1 MVNKKQLKRD
11 RETRTIIAIFII
23 MLIIPIICYSENGF
37 FVKILFYILLIA
49 SIILIY
55 KSARKTFNNVLPFIV
70 VLSFLIII
78 FPLIHDCL
86 IKEKNNYALNE
97 DYINHKRI
105 ETELKLRYYQDV
117 DLLLAY
123 TEKLPLKIRQL
134 RCDDSLTNKKLSFN
148 IGYLIISPEKIINH
162 TGGGGIKNPPK
173 IFDVNFYNNQNLKI
187 GYLKLSNETII
198 EGINNKKEEKENL
211 DYIIKNLRVDAQFID
226 VWLDSVT
233 IFVFSNIKPIGR
245 ITQIIQFLQ
254 VITSF
259 LFIYMLTTFLDN
271 FKQLKI
277 TKKTDKET

>member
-1 MVNKKQLKRD
+1 MVNKKQAKRD
-11 RETRTIIAIFII
+11 RETRTIITMFII
-23 MLIIPIICYSENGF
+23 MLIIPIIRYSENEF
-37 FVKILFYILLIA
+37 FVKILFYILLIT

-55 KSARKTFNNVLPFIV
+55 KSARKTFNNTVPFIV
-70 VLSFLIII
+70 VLSFLTII

-105 ETELKLRYYQDV
+105 EAELKLRNYQDV

-123 TEKLPLKIRQL
+123 TEKLPLNIKQL
-134 RCDDSLTNKKLSFN
+134 RCDDSLTNKKLSFK
-148 IGYLIISPEKIINH
+148 IGYIIISAEKEIAYH
-162 TGGGGIKNPPK
+162 GGGGGIKNSPK
-173 IFDVNFYNNQNLKI
+173 TFDVNFYNNQDLKI

-198 EGINNKKEEKENL
+198 EGINNKKVEKENL
-211 DYIIKNLRVDAQFID
+211 DYVINNLRVDAQFID

-245 ITQIIQFLQ
+245 IAQIIQFLQ

-277 TKKTDKET
+277 TKK

>member
-1 MVNKKQLKRD
+1 MLHKKQAKRD
-11 RETRTIIAIFII
+11 RETRTIITMFII
-23 MLIIPIICYSENGF
+23 VLILPIILYSENEF
-37 FVKILFYILLIA
+37 FLKILFYVLLSA
-49 SIILIY
+49 SIILIHR
-55 KSARKTFNNVLPFIV
+55 SARKKFDNTVPFVV

-78 FPLIHDCL
+78 FPLLHDRL
-86 IKEKNNYALNE
+86 ITEKNNYALNE

-105 ETELKLRYYQDV
+105 ETELKLKNYQDV

-123 TEKLPLKIRQL
+123 TEKLPLKIKQL
-134 RCDDSLTNKKLSFN
+134 KCDDSLTNKKLIFN
-148 IGYLIISPEKIINH
+148 IGYIIISAEKIINY
-162 TGGGGIKNPPK
+162 TGGGGGIKNPPK
-173 IFDVNFYNNQNLKI
+173 IFYVNFYNNQDLKI
-187 GYLKLSNETII
+187 GSLKLSNETII

-211 DYIIKNLRVDAQFID
+211 NYVIKNLRVNAQFID

-277 TKKTDKET
+277 TKK

>member
-1 MVNKKQLKRD
+1 MLDKKQAKRD
-11 RETRTIIAIFII
+11 RETRTIITMFII
-23 MLIIPIICYSENGF
+23 LLIIPIILYSENEF
-37 FVKILFYILLIA
+37 FLKILFYVFLIA

-55 KSARKTFNNVLPFIV
+55 RSARKKFNNTVPFIV

-78 FPLIHDCL
+78 FPLLHDRL
-86 IKEKNNYALNE
+86 ITEKNNYALNE

-105 ETELKLRYYQDV
+105 ETELKLKNYQDL
-117 DLLLAY
+117 DLLIAY
-123 TEKLPLKIRQL
+123 TEKLPLKIKQL

-148 IGYLIISPEKIINH
+148 IGYIIISAEKIIH
-162 TGGGGIKNPPK
+162 YTGGGGGIKNRPK
-173 IFDVNFYNNQNLKI
+173 TFYVNFYNNQDLKI
-187 GYLKLSNETII
+187 GNLKLSNETII

-211 DYIIKNLRVDAQFID
+211 NYVIKNLRVNAQFID

-277 TKKTDKET
+277 TKK